1 MIYGVGV
8 DLIEVARVAKQIE
21 TDNRFKER
29 IFTKK
34 EITYCESKKY
44 KAENYAARFAA
55 KEAFFK
61 ALGTGWRDGMVFIE
75 VEIINDELGK
85 PKIFLSGKTKQIAE
99 NKGINNIHVS
109 LSHIRDFASSI
120 VTLEK

>member
-8 DLIEVARVAKQIE
+8 DLIDVARVAKQIAA
-21 TDNRFKER
+21 DIGFKER
-29 IFTKK
+29 IFTEK
-34 EITYCESKKY
+34 EITYCERKKY
-44 KAENYAARFAA
+44 KAEHFAARFAA

-61 ALGTGWRDGMVFIE
+61 ALGTGWRNGMAFTEIE
-75 VEIINDELGK
+75 VINDELGK
-85 PKIFLSGKTKQIAE
+85 PKIYLSGKTKQVTE
-99 NKGINNIHVS
+99 SKGINNIHVS